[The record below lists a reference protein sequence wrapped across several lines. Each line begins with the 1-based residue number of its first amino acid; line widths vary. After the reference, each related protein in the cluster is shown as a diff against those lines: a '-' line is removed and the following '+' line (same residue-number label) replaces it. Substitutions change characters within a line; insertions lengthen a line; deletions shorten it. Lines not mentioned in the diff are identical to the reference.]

1 MKNLLIIGARGWGRE
16 VFGMLPD
23 CLGYGTEFVI
33 KGFLDDKVDALDGFN
48 DYPSIVDSVEHYEP
62 QENDVFI
69 CALGEPKWKRY
80 YAEIIIAKGGE
91 FMNLVHNKAYIG
103 KNTTLGRGC
112 IISRDASIS
121 CDVTV
126 GDFVTLQRLSTIGHD
141 AYIGNYCHMGTY
153 SFMGGYAI
161 MEDMSMIYTRGT
173 LIPHKRL
180 GENAVLGV
188 GSVAMTNIKS
198 GTTVIG
204 IPAKV
209 LKI

>member
-23 CLGYGTEFVI
+23 CQGYGTEFVV
-33 KGFLDDKVDALDGFN
+33 KGFLDDKVDALENYEG
-48 DYPSIVDSVEHYEP
+48 YPPIIDSVEHYEP
-62 QENDVFI
+62 HKNDVFV
-69 CALGEPKWKRY
+69 CALGEPKWKKY
-80 YAEIIIAKGGE
+80 YAEIMVSKGGK
-91 FMNLVHNKAYIG
+91 FINLIHKNAFIG
-103 KNTTLGRGC
+103 KNTKLGKGC
-112 IISRDASIS
+112 IISREASVS
-121 CDVTV
+121 CDVVV

-141 AYIGNYCHMGTY
+141 SRIGNYCHMGTY
-153 SFMGGYAI
+153 SFMGGYSI
-161 MEDMSMIYTRGT
+161 MEDLSMIYTRGT

-180 GENAVLGV
+180 GESAVLGV
-188 GSVAMTNIKS
+188 GSVAMTNVKT

>member
-1 MKNLLIIGARGWGRE
+1 MKNLIIIGARGWGRE

-23 CLGYGTEFVI
+23 CLGYGTEFVV
-33 KGFLDDKVDALDGFN
+33 KGFLDDKVDALDN
-48 DYPSIVDSVEHYEP
+48 YSDYPPIIDSVEHYEP
-62 QENDVFI
+62 QENDVFV
-69 CALGEPKWKRY
+69 CALGEPKWKRH

-91 FMNLVHNKAYIG
+91 FINLVHNRAYIG
-103 KNTTLGRGC
+103 KNTKLGSGC

-121 CDVTV
+121 CDVVV

-141 AYIGNYCHMGTY
+141 ANIGNYCHMGTY

-180 GENAVLGV
+180 GECAVLGV
-188 GSVAMTNIKS
+188 GSVAMTNVKS
-198 GTTVIG
+198 GSTVIG
-204 IPAKV
+204 IPAKI

>member
-1 MKNLLIIGARGWGRE
+1 
-16 VFGMLPD
+16 MLPD
-23 CLGYGTEFVI
+23 CHGYGTDFVV
-33 KGFLDDKVDALDGFN
+33 KGFLDDKADALDAFN

-62 QENDVFI
+62 KEDDVFI

-80 YAEIIIAKGGE
+80 YAEIIMAKGGE
-91 FMNLVHNKAYIG
+91 FINLVHNQAYIG
-103 KNTTLGRGC
+103 KNTKLGRGC

-121 CDVTV
+121 CDVVV

-180 GENAVLGV
+180 GESAVLGV
-188 GSVAMTNIKS
+188 GSVAMTNVKS
-198 GTTVIG
+198 GATVIG